1 MVMAKASMFLYS
13 PISPF
18 LDHSFISISWVAS
31 SASSLDTN
39 SRFAS
44 RYNLSLKGITT
55 FKNSD
60 CSIGCLSCFRSQ
72 LWTYTIMTTHIEFC
86 YKIFA
91 VCQLVPI
98 LQVQIVGYSHKS
110 LLLRN
115 CWQEFW

>member
-13 PISPF
+13 PMSPF
-18 LDHSFISISWVAS
+18 LDHSFIKTSWVAS
-31 SASSLDTN
+31 SASSRDTN
-39 SRFAS
+39 SRLAS

-72 LWTYTIMTTHIEFC
+72 LWTYTCMTIHIEFC
-86 YKIFA
+86 YKIFV

-98 LQVQIVGYSHKS
+98 LQVQILGIYRKS
-110 LLLRN
+110 IN
-115 CWQEFW
+115 QWDCWQEIW